1 MNGTGEGVGIVAKAK
16 KLPSG
21 NWRVQAY
28 DKDTQKYKSF
38 TAPSKKEAELAAL
51 EWRNGKELQCND
63 KTVGDCIDDY
73 INSKKNV
80 LSPTTIS
87 GYEKIKRNN
96 LSEVCGVPI
105 NKFTAIDIQK
115 LVNKLALTK
124 SPKTVRN
131 VHGLLVSVLNVYA
144 PELHISTT
152 LPAMQKKIKR
162 LPTVDTVI
170 AAVVGSELEL
180 PCLLAIWEGLRMS
193 EIRGLKKSDIQ
204 GNILTIQRTIVT
216 VEGRHIEKNA
226 TKTYEST
233 RQIRLSPYLL
243 NLINKLPAE
252 QEYLTDKTS
261 AYIYKHF
268 QKILN
273 DNNVEHM
280 TFHDLRHLNA
290 STMLALGIPDKYAM
304 ERGGWSSPNIM
315 KSVYQHTFSSERDNV
330 DKLID
335 DFFQKKI
342 ENITQNVT

>member
-1 MNGTGEGVGIVAKAK
+1 
-16 KLPSG
+16 
-21 NWRVQAY
+21 
-28 DKDTQKYKSF
+28 
-38 TAPSKKEAELAAL
+38 
-51 EWRNGKELQCND
+51 
-63 KTVGDCIDDY
+63 
-73 INSKKNV
+73 
-80 LSPTTIS
+80 
-87 GYEKIKRNN
+87 
-96 LSEVCGVPI
+96 
-105 NKFTAIDIQK
+105 
-115 LVNKLALTK
+115 
-124 SPKTVRN
+124 
-131 VHGLLVSVLNVYA
+131 
-144 PELHISTT
+144 
-152 LPAMQKKIKR
+152 
-162 LPTVDTVI
+162 
-170 AAVVGSELEL
+170 
-180 PCLLAIWEGLRMS
+180 MS

-226 TKTYEST
+226 TKTYDST

-243 NLINKLPAE
+243 DLINKLPAE

-342 ENITQNVT
+342 ENITQNIT